1 MRTVSPFLLR
11 QNRGGTVLNIDNVE
25 SIKKAIRVDHDF
37 DDDLIME
44 IYLPGAI
51 NEVKAA
57 VSLRE
62 EDGLFYEDNPTFNLL
77 VLNIIAHHNDNRST
91 TSNEQAFEIP
101 ASSMSLIQTLRS
113 NLAKWRKDNIEVI
126 ADES

>member
-1 MRTVSPFLLR
+1 MFK
-11 QNRGGTVLNIDNVE
+11 IDNVE

-44 IYLPGAI
+44 VYLPGAI
-51 NEVKAA
+51 NEIKTA
-57 VSLRE
+57 VSLE
-62 EDGLFYEDNPTFNLL
+62 KEDQPFYENNGVFNLA
-77 VLNIIAHHNDNRST
+77 VLNIIAHHYDNRST
-91 TSNEQAFEIP
+91 TSNEQAFEVP
-101 ASSMSLIQTLRS
+101 ASSVKLVQTLRS